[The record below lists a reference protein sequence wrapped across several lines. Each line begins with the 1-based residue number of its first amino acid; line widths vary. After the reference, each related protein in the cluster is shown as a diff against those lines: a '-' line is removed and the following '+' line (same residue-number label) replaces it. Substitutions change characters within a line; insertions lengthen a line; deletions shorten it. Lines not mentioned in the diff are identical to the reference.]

1 MASSGVITLSKS
13 GIKKFILALFI
24 LTLAGAAGFATWKYN
39 QARAETKRAQENIK
53 RLSDPNVSTK
63 ATEDELIEKV
73 RKIALVPAD
82 ERPTI
87 ANISDAEKLKDQ
99 PLFALIQNGDKVL
112 LYTKARREVV
122 YRPSTNQIITVVT
135 LPEDSKPSTPEDSG
149 SPQSTSPTQ

>member
-1 MASSGVITLSKS
+1 MANNDSLTLSKS

-24 LTLAGAAGFATWKYN
+24 LTLATGAGFATWKYT

-53 RLSDPNVSTK
+53 RLSDPNVSAK

-73 RKIALVPAD
+73 KKIALVPTD

-87 ANISDAEKLKDQ
+87 ANITDADKLKGQ
-99 PLFALIQNGDKVL
+99 PLFAHIQNGDKVL

-122 YRPSTNQIITVVT
+122 YRPSTNQVITVVT
-135 LPEDSKPSTPEDSG
+135 LPAESSPEVPKESSADTA
-149 SPQSTSPTQ
+149 PAAQ